1 MFFKK
6 KKKEEVVKT
15 PVVTEVISNEEV
27 EKRIQELEEII
38 KTNTDIQYYTE
49 LGNCY
54 RDIHQID
61 KAIEVYEY
69 CLENDS
75 SFGGNIY
82 KDLTKLYN
90 VKRREAAINKDDQ
103 ALQFY
108 LDKLDGLMQ
117 LSKDVMRGK
126 V

>member
-6 KKKEEVVKT
+6 KKKENIVEIATTENVV
-15 PVVTEVISNEEV
+15 VNEEI

-38 KTNTDIQYYTE
+38 KTNKDIQYYTE

-54 RDIHQID
+54 RDLNHVD
-61 KAIEVYEY
+61 KAIEIYEY
-69 CLENDS
+69 CLKNDS
-75 SFGGNIY
+75 SFGGTIY

-90 VKRREAAINKDDQ
+90 IKRREAAVNKDDQ